1 MVRVLYVRSL
11 NRARNVSA
19 PVAIRRQLAA
29 QVGLRAGVAL
39 LIAAALVACAPEPA
53 PRTVLDFM
61 EDGYAREG
69 VLTRCNRNRDETLS
83 NEECANARRAA
94 AAVAIQAE
102 RARAAELEQES
113 EAKLLALREQEA
125 RRAAAEQD
133 AAAAARI
140 AAEMAYEARWNDPT
154 GPRLAGSESNAAPA
168 FGTPVGAVMP
178 SMSDSLAFDVYAEG
192 NEPLG
197 RPSLEVAAVE
207 PPSNELVIAAP
218 RIEIADLAVI
228 PRPFRDETTAQ

>member
-1 MVRVLYVRSL
+1 
-11 NRARNVSA
+11 VSA
-19 PVAIRRQLAA
+19 PVAIRRQRKSR
-29 QVGLRAGVAL
+29 VELRAGVAPL
-39 LIAAALVACAPEPA
+39 VAAALAACAPDPA

-94 AAVAIQAE
+94 AALAIEAE
-102 RARAAELEQES
+102 RARAPGLEQES
-113 EAKLLALREQEA
+113 EAKLLALREREA

-133 AAAAARI
+133 AAAAARV
-140 AAEMAYEARWNDPT
+140 AAEIAYEARWNDPA
-154 GPRLAGSESNAAPA
+154 GPRLAGSEQTPAPA
-168 FGTPVGAVMP
+168 FGTPVGSVMP
-178 SMSDSLAFDVYAEG
+178 SMSNSLAFDVYPEG